1 MTSKTYFLTGVATG
15 AGAMMIA
22 RAFSNAAMAMVVVLA
37 VLLGGYALGR
47 AHTTLEQQLP
57 PKDDDD
63 LDDDM
68 IMIPDRSI
76 PMEHEHGE
84 D

>member
-1 MTSKTYFLTGVATG
+1 MTAKTYFLTGVATG

-22 RAFSNAAMAMVVVLA
+22 RAFSNAAMALLVVLA

-47 AHTTLEQQLP
+47 AHTAAEQQLP
-57 PKDDDD
+57 PQDEED
-63 LDDDM
+63 LT
-68 IMIPDRSI
+68 MIPDRDI

>member
-1 MTSKTYFLTGVATG
+1 MTDKTYFLTGVAFG
-15 AGAMMIA
+15 AGTTLAASEI
-22 RAFSNAAMAMVVVLA
+22 SNAAVALLVVLA

-47 AHTTLEQQLP
+47 AHTAAEQQLP
-57 PKDDDD
+57 PQDEED
-63 LDDDM
+63 LT
-68 IMIPDRSI
+68 MIPNRDI